1 MPSWVDGALMDERER
16 FQRLSELFDRARDLH
31 EQDAAELVAAVEDPS
46 LREEL
51 REMLA
56 LDRGGTPEVRTIVDL
71 TGVLDEPDPKIDV
84 PTQIGGYAVLGVIGF
99 GVSGVVLRARQPAT
113 DRVVAIKVLG
123 SGAWNPSA
131 LQRFRREIRLL
142 GRLEHSGIA
151 RIYDSGT
158 DTSSVPSRPY
168 FVMEYVAGQ
177 TLNRWASDDGKGRR
191 RDPREI
197 ARVFAAIADAIQ
209 YAHQAGV
216 IHRDLKPGNVLV
228 SKTAAV
234 KVLDFGVSGVTEGV
248 GHSAGSASSSGSR
261 LLLAS
266 EMAAMSLPSLGNS
279 VVGTVPYMSPEQFD
293 GTRSVDTRSDLYSI
307 GVMLYECLVG
317 ELPYKVDPRAL
328 TEAAT
333 IIRDEVPSSLGTV
346 DRSLRGDLEVV
357 VARLLEKDPA
367 KRYQSAAELALDL
380 RLFEEGKPTMT
391 RPVSQVE
398 RARRFASRYRTLIAG
413 TLAVFVA
420 LVGFL
425 GYTIHLWRQSENRG
439 DALAQALDASERLE
453 YRRAIR
459 DAEAAL
465 RGGGALDAR
474 RALASVPPERQ
485 GWEWRYLA
493 ARAGAES
500 EVIEVPAMPVSIQRG
515 SGFLII
521 GCVDGSVF
529 RIEQPLGAPELLF
542 RRQATISE
550 IALSPDGR
558 EFILVDASEP
568 ALLVYA
574 SNDGSVLRRF
584 ETGVGGAT
592 GVAWSQ
598 DGKAIAVSG
607 FGGATSVLDART
619 GELVKTFD
627 RLIEGPRA
635 GEGLVRFLPGSNGIL
650 FGCRASTEARIATS
664 PAGDPIRLDLRGG
677 VVERLGGC
685 IGRDGAIALVGLYS
699 GAIAPFNAVDGSP
712 MRIISAHVGA
722 VRAIAA
728 GPGPYQFTSG
738 ATDGAIRVWDVDTGT
753 VMGTA
758 VGAELQ
764 VRGLDFDF
772 EHGELLAVG
781 EDGYVRSWDIAREV
795 AEPVLREHRAWV
807 YSLAFLPD
815 GTLVSGA
822 GEAPQLDGRLLFWQL
837 NSSQAPVAVELVPK
851 GRPSIVWSIRAD
863 PLGHL
868 LASADRGIK
877 FVTRDG
883 SVTGH
888 DLPSAVFAM
897 DFVNGGDWI
906 AAHRFDSRS
915 LDFYRR
921 DGSLAQSIEQDA
933 ARLGPLTARKGGSE
947 LFAGSGGV
955 LTLYGFRRD
964 EAFVKRQWK
973 VEGTI
978 TDIAAIDG
986 SDRVVVGMF
995 GGEVALIDT
1004 SREGAGAVLW
1014 RQMACPDQGV
1024 RVALSPDGS
1033 RIAVCGKNPVVR
1045 ILDASDGQQVLALGG
1060 HGDAVLSLAFSP
1072 DGSTLAT
1079 GSIDGTVRIWRAA
1092 AEGFTFGAGK
1102 GSPELQRGF
1111 SAPGFR

>member
-1 MPSWVDGALMDERER
+1 MDERER

-31 EQDAAELVAAVEDPS
+31 EQDAAEFVAAVEDAG

-51 REMLA
+51 REMLT
-56 LDRGGTPEVRTIVDL
+56 LDRKGTPEVRTIVDL
-71 TGVLDEPDPKIDV
+71 TGVLDEPDPKIDI
-84 PTQIGGYAVLGVIGF
+84 PAQIGGYTVLGVVGF

-177 TLNRWASDDGKGRR
+177 PLNRWASDDGKGRR
-191 RDPREI
+191 REPHEI

-228 SKTAAV
+228 SKAAAV

-248 GHSAGSASSSGSR
+248 GHSSSSSSGSR
-261 LLLAS
+261 MLHPS
-266 EMAAMSLPSLGNS
+266 EMATLSLPSLGNS

-293 GTRSVDTRSDLYSI
+293 GTRAVDTRSDLYSI

-333 IIRDEVPSSLGTV
+333 IIREEVPSALGTV

-367 KRYQSAAELALDL
+367 KRYQSAAELAVDL

-391 RPVSQVE
+391 RPVSSVE
-398 RARRFASRYRTLIAG
+398 RARRFARRYRALIAG
-413 TLAVFVA
+413 TLAVFAV

-425 GYTIHLWRQSENRG
+425 GYTINLWRQSENRG
-439 DALAQALDASERLE
+439 NALAKALDASERLE

-474 RALASVPPERQ
+474 RALASVPVERQ

-500 EVIEVPAMPVSIQRG
+500 EVIELPTMPVSIQRG

-521 GCVDGSVF
+521 GCVEGAVY
-529 RIEQPLGAPELLF
+529 RIEQPLGEPELLF

-558 EFILVDASEP
+558 EFIVVDASDP
-568 ALLVYA
+568 ALSVH
-574 SNDGSVLRRF
+574 SSRDGSVLRRF
-584 ETGVGGAT
+584 ETGVGAPT
-592 GVAWSQ
+592 GIAWSQ
-598 DGKAIAVSG
+598 DGALLAVSS
-607 FGGATSVLDART
+607 FGGATSVLRART
-619 GELVKTFD
+619 GEIVRTFD
-627 RLIEGPRA
+627 QLIQGPRA

-650 FGCRASTEARIATS
+650 FGCRASNEARVVTS
-664 PAGDPIRLDLRGG
+664 PAADPIRLDLRGG

-699 GAIAPFNAVDGSP
+699 GAIAPFDASDGSP
-712 MRIISAHVGA
+712 MRIISAHAGA

-738 ATDGAIRVWDVDTGT
+738 ATDGAIRVWDVDSGT

-764 VRGLDFDF
+764 VRGLDFDL

-781 EDGYVRSWDIAREV
+781 EDGYIRSWNIAREV

-807 YSLAFLPD
+807 YSLAFLQD

-837 NSSQAPVAVELVPK
+837 DSSQAPVAVELVPK
-851 GRPSIVWSIRAD
+851 GRPSIVWSIRPD
-863 PLGHL
+863 PLGHV
-868 LASADRGIK
+868 LASSDRGIK
-877 FVTRDG
+877 FVARDG
-883 SVTGH
+883 SVTSH
-888 DLPSAVFAM
+888 DLPSAAFAV
-897 DFVNGGDWI
+897 DFVNGGNWI

-915 LDFYRR
+915 LDFFRR
-921 DGSLAQSIEQDA
+921 DGSLAQTLDIDSG
-933 ARLGPLTARKGGSE
+933 RLGPLTARKEGSE

-964 EAFVKRQWK
+964 AAFAKREWK

-986 SDRVVVGMF
+986 SDRVVLGIY
-995 GGEVALIDT
+995 GGEVALLDT
-1004 SREGAGAVLW
+1004 SREGADAVLW
-1014 RQMACPDQGV
+1014 RQMACPDQSV
-1024 RVALSPDGS
+1024 RVALAPDGS

-1079 GSIDGTVRIWRAA
+1079 GAIDGTVRIWRAA
-1092 AEGFTFGAGK
+1092 AGGFAFASGETA
-1102 GSPELQRGF
+1102 PDAAQRGF
-1111 SAPGFR
+1111 RSSGPR